1 MMATEIITL
10 ILGLAIGG
18 IASWLALRS
27 RVRSAAETAK
37 AEAEA
42 ARAAMAERLQAR
54 EEQIAGLTGALDKAS
69 EEIKKLQN
77 DLKSE
82 SEKRAAAEE
91 KNTRIPELDEA
102 INNRDERISALS
114 SELTN
119 LKAAQSE
126 LQTKLEGERKATEE
140 KLALV
145 NEAKQNL
152 SDAFKALSSE
162 ALKSNNQS
170 FLELAKTTLE
180 KFQEGAQSDL
190 GARQK
195 AIDDLVKP
203 IKDSLDKVDSNVT
216 ALEKTRLSAYATLT
230 EQVRSLAAT
239 QGQLQL
245 ETANLVKALRA
256 PQVRGRWGEIQLKR
270 VVEMAGMLEY
280 CDFVQQESVATESGR
295 LRPDLI
301 VKLPSNKNIVVDA
314 KAPLDAYLDSL
325 QIQGEQNQVARL
337 KDHARQIRD
346 HLSRLGQKSYWEQFR
361 PTPEFVVMFLPGE
374 TFFSAALE
382 QDPSLI
388 EFGVDQRVI
397 LATPTTLIALLRA
410 VAYGWRQEQIA
421 ENAQAISDLGRTL
434 YDRLRILAEHFST
447 VGADLDH
454 AVESYNKAVASFEGR
469 VLVTARRFKE
479 LGAASDKEIEAVEAI
494 SRSSR
499 ALQAPELTALSQ
511 SGETATET
519 QSITREDAKAA
530 KIRDEG

>member
-1 MMATEIITL
+1 MATEIITL
-10 ILGLAIGG
+10 IAGLVIGAI
-18 IASWLALRS
+18 AAWFALRS
-27 RVRSAAETAK
+27 SAQGAAEKVKAG
-37 AEAEA
+37 AEAT
-42 ARAAMAERLQAR
+42 RAALAERLQAK
-54 EEQIAGLTGALDKAS
+54 EEQIAGLTVSLDKAT
-69 EEIKKLQN
+69 EEIKKLQT
-77 DLKSE
+77 DLKAE
-82 SEKRAAAEE
+82 SERRAAAEE
-91 KNTRIPELDEA
+91 KNTRIPELEA
-102 INNRDERISALS
+102 ALSHREERILVLS
-114 SELTN
+114 SELTD

-126 LQTKLEGERKATEE
+126 LQTKLEDERKATEE

-152 SDAFKALSSE
+152 SDAFKALSAE

-170 FLELAKTTLE
+170 FLDLAKSTLE
-180 KFQEGAQSDL
+180 KFQEGAKTDL
-190 GARQK
+190 TTRQK

-203 IKDSLDKVDSNVT
+203 IKESLEKVDSNIV

-230 EQVRSLAAT
+230 EQVKSLGTT

-270 VVEMAGMLEY
+270 VVELAGMLEY
-280 CDFVQQESVATESGR
+280 CDFIQQETVTTESGR

-314 KAPLDAYLDSL
+314 KAPLNAYLDSL
-325 QIQGEQNQVARL
+325 QIQGEQNQAARL

-346 HLSRLGQKSYWEQFR
+346 HLSKLGQKSYWEQFQ

-434 YDRLRILAEHFST
+434 YDRIRILAEHFSD
-447 VGADLDH
+447 VGSDLGH
-454 AVESYNKAVASFEGR
+454 AVESYNNAVASFEGR

-479 LGAASDKEIEAVEAI
+479 LGAASDKDIESVEVVTKT
-494 SRSSR
+494 SR
-499 ALQAPELTALSQ
+499 AIQAPELAALPQ
-511 SGETATET
+511 
-519 QSITREDAKAA
+519 AA
-530 KIRDEG
+530 EENSDGARTPQNEGSRSS

>member
-1 MMATEIITL
+1 LDE
-10 ILGLAIGG
+10 
-18 IASWLALRS
+18 AS
-27 RVRSAAETAK
+27 
-37 AEAEA
+37 
-42 ARAAMAERLQAR
+42 
-54 EEQIAGLTGALDKAS
+54 EQIEKFRN
-69 EEIKKLQN
+69 E
-77 DLKSE
+77 LKSE

-91 KNTRIPELDEA
+91 KNTRIPELDET
-102 INNRDERISALS
+102 IKTRDERITALS

-126 LQTKLEGERKATEE
+126 LQTKLEAERKATEE

-152 SDAFKALSSE
+152 ADAFTALSAE

-170 FLELAKTTLE
+170 FLDLAKATLE
-180 KFQEGAQSDL
+180 KFQESAKTDL
-190 GARQK
+190 AARQK

-203 IKDSLDKVDSNVT
+203 LKDSLEKVDGNIA
-216 ALEKTRLSAYATLT
+216 ALEKTRVSAYATLT
-230 EQVRSLAAT
+230 EQVKSLATT
-239 QGQLQL
+239 QGQLQI

-270 VVEMAGMLEY
+270 VVELAGMLEY
-280 CDFVQQESVATESGR
+280 CDFVQQESATTESGR

-325 QIQGEQNQVARL
+325 QIQGEQNQIARL

-374 TFFSAALE
+374 IFFSAALE

-388 EFGVDQRVI
+388 EYGVDQRVI

-421 ENAQAISDLGRTL
+421 ENAQAISELGRAL
-434 YDRLRILAEHFST
+434 YDRMRILAEHFSN
-447 VGADLDH
+447 VGSDLDR
-454 AVESYNKAVASFEGR
+454 AVDNYNKAVASFEGR
-469 VLVTARRFKE
+469 VLVTARKFKE
-479 LGAASDKEIEAVEAI
+479 LGAASDKEIETVEAVDRTT
-494 SRSSR
+494 RSI
-499 ALQAPELTALSQ
+499 QAPELEVLPASPEEESAQ
-511 SGETATET
+511 
-519 QSITREDAKAA
+519 TRSLVK
-530 KIRDEG
+530 